1 MLPYIAASIHGS
13 YGIWNVI
20 WIIKC
25 TDILYDTDIL
35 LYSLVIL
42 LQTETCFFFY
52 SCEFLFSVYKGYCKE
67 CASGPLWNLVVGH
80 SWTVSLSKHKHVC
93 VYLNHGT
100 RWSSHSFRTRS
111 APWQP
116 HEDSSCE
123 VVSLSILEY
132 FFSLGL
138 CLLVGIV
145 LVYHDLVCSK
155 PSSFLLFCMTLYDFG
170 AYPLVI

>member
-1 MLPYIAASIHGS
+1 MKCDVNYKVYGYTIWYWYIIVLSS
-13 YGIWNVI
+13 NLVTDWNV
-20 WIIKC
+20 
-25 TDILYDTDIL
+25 
-35 LYSLVIL
+35 
-42 LQTETCFFFY
+42 F
-52 SCEFLFSVYKGYCKE
+52 FLFVRVSFFCKGYCKE

-80 SWTVSLSKHKHVC
+80 SWTVSLSKHKHVCVC

-145 LVYHDLVCSK
+145 LVYHDLVCSI